1 MGSMNDRDYLNQ
13 IFLGNA
19 AAVDLALMLA
29 RISHVWD
36 DLIDRDKPVSNDAIN
51 QVFYALLIELPSNPF
66 YRQHMDT
73 LLPIMAIGSLNYEI
87 ANRYEGSG
95 GIEKLA
101 LAHVLRYSVADVLTG
116 IALISGGPDWVRK
129 VGPELRQ
136 RCQKDT
142 LENYLEEHA
151 HV

>member
-1 MGSMNDRDYLNQ
+1 MNDREFLDQ
-13 IFLGNA
+13 VFLGNA
-19 AAVDLALMLA
+19 AAVDLAVMLS

-36 DLIDRDKPVSNDAIN
+36 DLIDGDKPVSGKDIN

-73 LLPIMAIGSLNYEI
+73 LLPLMAMGALNYEI
-87 ANRYEGSG
+87 ANSYEKVGT
-95 GIEKLA
+95 IDRLA
-101 LAHVLRYSVADVLTG
+101 LAHVLRYSAADVLTA
-116 IALISGGPDWVRK
+116 IALIIGGPDWVRK